1 MQLTQKETT
10 LLKDL
15 RDQEK
20 LCVDKYTKYAAEAR
34 DPQLRQLFEAI
45 AGTERTHYDMLNRID
60 AGQSPTVTPGNAPAP
75 SFQATY
81 SAAETPD
88 KQADAYLC
96 SDLLATEKHV
106 AALYNT
112 CVFEFTQNDLR
123 KVLGK
128 IQSDE
133 QYHGEQLWKYMSVNG
148 MYS

>member
-1 MQLTQKETT
+1 MPLTQKETS

-20 LCVDKYTKYAAEAR
+20 LCVEKYTKYAAEAR
-34 DPQLRQLFEAI
+34 DPQLSQLFTNI
-45 AGTERTHYDMLNRID
+45 AETERKHAQMLDQIG
-60 AGQSPTVTPGNAPAP
+60 AGKSPQTEAACHPAP
-75 SFQATY
+75 GFQAVY
-81 SAAETPD
+81 SAEQTPD

-106 AALYNT
+106 SALYDT
-112 CVFEFTQNDLR
+112 CVFEFTQNDMRQALS
-123 KVLGK
+123 K
-128 IQSDE
+128 IQTDE